1 MLMKPLYHRVAGL
14 DVHRM
19 VLIITVLIELDDGS
33 LSKRQR
39 SCGSFKRDLREL
51 VAWLQSL
58 AVELVVM
65 ESTGIYWKSVYAA
78 LEDAG
83 IARIHHHKK

>member
-51 VAWLQSL
+51 VAWL
-58 AVELVVM
+58 
-65 ESTGIYWKSVYAA
+65 
-78 LEDAG
+78 
-83 IARIHHHKK
+83 